1 MKTVGKVVLLV
12 IMMVMVMGYTTYN
25 YLNGQIDMT
34 MFLVSMLI
42 VGIPLFNMVN
52 ILIRQWKR
60 KD

>member
-12 IMMVMVMGYTTYN
+12 IMMVIVMGYTTYN
-25 YLNGQIDMT
+25 YLAGQIDMT

-52 ILIRQWKR
+52 ILIRQWKN

>member
-12 IMMVMVMGYTTYN
+12 IMMVIVMGYTTYN
-25 YLNGQIDMT
+25 YLAGQIDMT

-52 ILIRQWKR
+52 ILIRQWKNNV
-60 KD
+60 

>member
-12 IMMVMVMGYTTYN
+12 IMMVIVMGYTTYN
-25 YLNGQIDMT
+25 YLAGQIDMT

-52 ILIRQWKR
+52 ILIRQWKS